1 MKKYK
6 MFISI
11 LLIFLITFT
20 SHTSKASDVEFVY
33 DFEAYP
39 VEYLNNGKY
48 YFGVLL
54 SESEYENYTMLKINY
69 NNLKE
74 KFEVSKDY
82 QLSIDN
88 LFLKMQDTNNDIM
101 NRLEDIKK
109 QSLEVSFFE
118 ENKFAIGIGIGI
130 TLSVIIFFAAKEM

>member
-1 MKKYK
+1 MKKHK
-6 MFISI
+6 IFISI

-20 SHTSKASDVEFVY
+20 SYTSKASDVEFVY

-39 VEYLNNGKY
+39 IDYLNNGKY
-48 YFGVLL
+48 YFGILL

-88 LFLKMQDTNNDIM
+88 LFLKMQDTNNDIL

-130 TLSVIIFFAAKEM
+130 TLSVVIFFAAKEM